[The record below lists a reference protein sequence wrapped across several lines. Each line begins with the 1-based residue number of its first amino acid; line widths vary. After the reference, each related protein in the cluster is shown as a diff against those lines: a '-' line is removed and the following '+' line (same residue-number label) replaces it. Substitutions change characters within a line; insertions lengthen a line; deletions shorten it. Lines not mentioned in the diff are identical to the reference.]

1 MNLISPSWKRMR
13 YRATAQVKIDVVKNN
28 YNYIQSLTHSK
39 IMAVVKADAYGHGA
53 ERIAKELSALGCN
66 DFAVACLSEAEHL
79 RNCGING
86 NILILSPT
94 DESMVSLI
102 TEGNFIQTT
111 DSYEYSKALSDHG
124 KIRVHIKVDTGMS
137 RIGIYCHSFED
148 IPNAANEIERISK
161 LENVSVEGIFTHF
174 ADSDSNDSSFTQQQ
188 FSVFKALLEE
198 LEKRKVN
205 VGTRHC
211 CNSAATL
218 NYPEMHLDMVRAG
231 IILYGL
237 MPSEYCKDKN
247 ILPAIKFS
255 ARVCA
260 VHQLKKGD
268 CVSYGC
274 TYTAERDT
282 RVAVVSIGYADGF
295 SRVYSGKEIMRIN
308 GKRFATVGKICM
320 DLCVVDIGPDFPC
333 KVGDE
338 AVIFENADGIKLLA
352 DAMGTINYEILC
364 SLKHRVLLEYI

>member
-1 MNLISPSWKRMR
+1 LTSPSLKPMR
-13 YRATAQVKIDVVKNN
+13 YRATAQVNLDTIKRN
-28 YNYIQSLTHSK
+28 YNYIKSLTK
-39 IMAVVKADAYGHGA
+39 GRVMAVVKADAYGHGA
-53 ERIAKELSALGCN
+53 ERVAKELSQLGCT

-79 RNCGING
+79 RECGVKG
-86 NILILSPT
+86 NILILAPT
-94 DESMVSLI
+94 DESMVSII
-102 TEGNFIQTT
+102 TKGDFIQAT
-111 DSYEYSKALSDHG
+111 DSFEYSKTLAEHG
-124 KIRVHIKVDTGMS
+124 KIKVHIKVDTGMS
-137 RIGIYCHSFED
+137 RIGIYCHSLD
-148 IPNAANEIERISK
+148 DVSNAADEIEKISK
-161 LENVSVEGIFTHF
+161 LENISIDGIFTHF
-174 ADSDSNDSSFTQQQ
+174 ADSDSNDRSFTEKQ

-198 LEKRKVN
+198 LARRN
-205 VGTRHC
+205 INAGTKHC

-237 MPSEYCKDKN
+237 APSEYCENEN
-247 ILPAIKFS
+247 IIPAMKFS

-260 VHQLKKGD
+260 VHKLNKGD

-282 RVAVVSIGYADGF
+282 KVAVISIGYADGF
-295 SRVYSGKEIMRIN
+295 SRVYSGKELIKIN
-308 GKRFATVGKICM
+308 GKKFATVGKICM
-320 DLCVVDIGPDFPC
+320 DMCMVDLGADFPC

-338 AVIFENADGIKLLA
+338 AIIFENAEEIQLLA